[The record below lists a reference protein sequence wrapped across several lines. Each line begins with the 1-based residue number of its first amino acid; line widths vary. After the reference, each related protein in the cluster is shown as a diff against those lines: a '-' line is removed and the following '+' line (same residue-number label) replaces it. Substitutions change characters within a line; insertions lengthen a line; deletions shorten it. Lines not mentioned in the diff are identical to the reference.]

1 MGRILNGP
9 PIYVFYSGCQKKV
22 PIAGRFFATTLMPPS
37 FFRNII
43 MIIGIEYFCFFPALC
58 YNYGSIAIN
67 DKLQRKIVMRGVLI
81 IGMVVVLLIIG
92 ILVMKNMGVDNRSGV
107 IETQTKQYT
116 ESAKSIADEANE
128 RTNDLREKMN
138 RAGNN

>member
-1 MGRILNGP
+1 
-9 PIYVFYSGCQKKV
+9 
-22 PIAGRFFATTLMPPS
+22 
-37 FFRNII
+37 
-43 MIIGIEYFCFFPALC
+43 
-58 YNYGSIAIN
+58 
-67 DKLQRKIVMRGVLI
+67 MRGVLI

-128 RTNDLREKMN
+128 RTKELREQMTK
-138 RAGNN
+138 AE

>member
-1 MGRILNGP
+1 
-9 PIYVFYSGCQKKV
+9 
-22 PIAGRFFATTLMPPS
+22 
-37 FFRNII
+37 
-43 MIIGIEYFCFFPALC
+43 
-58 YNYGSIAIN
+58 
-67 DKLQRKIVMRGVLI
+67 MRGVLI